1 MESILFIAPFQ
12 EIADIAKRVIFE
24 MQLSIPVIVANNE
37 TALQAIEEFP
47 NASVLISRGGTANDL
62 KGLPERTIV
71 EINTSF
77 TDILMVIERA
87 LRKGYKRIAI
97 VTKDNIIDN
106 IETDFNFLGT
116 KIQIRPCH
124 SDLDIKNRVQSLV
137 KDGIDYIIGC
147 KRAVEA
153 ANACG
158 LHYAYIESGEISIR
172 KAINEAKNIVYSK
185 GVAELQLERMNAV
198 INNIQEGVVILDRE
212 QKPIFSNKIAN
223 KILSGESESDW
234 RNTILK
240 KMAGFDKEKIV
251 EIEGNRILLKSIPL
265 EVYNQYKNDVW
276 IFEEI
281 SHIEKTE
288 RKIRLSMYNKGFYAK
303 WHFEDIITAS
313 PLMKHVVMTAQKFAL
328 ANSNIL
334 IYGDTGTGK
343 EGLAQSIHNA
353 SARAKQPFISVN
365 CASLPPNLIESELFG
380 YAEGAFTGAR
390 KSGKRGLFELAHKG
404 TIFLDEIGEMPLDV
418 QSRLLRVL
426 QEREIMRIGDDK
438 IMPLDIRVIC
448 ATNKDLLKLSQTGKF
463 RFDLYYRINVLKLQL
478 PSLKKRREDILPI
491 FYHYL
496 KKYHT
501 DQSNIPQ
508 LDAKSEKRL
517 LDYNWPGNIRELKN
531 IAEILAFESGNI
543 DAAQVMEILEPA
555 TEVQQEGI
563 CVSTNLSLKEME
575 REILRHLLKEHT
587 SEEVCAKVG
596 ISRVTLWRKTK

>member
-1 MESILFIAPFQ
+1 MESILFVAPSQ
-12 EIADIAKRVIFE
+12 KIADTAKYVISE
-24 MQLSIPVIVANNE
+24 MKLSIPVIVANNK
-37 TALQAIEEFP
+37 TALQATEDFP
-47 NASVLISRGGTANDL
+47 KVSVLISRGGTADDL
-62 KGLPERTIV
+62 KVLPEKTIV

-77 TDILMVIERA
+77 TDILMVIEKA
-87 LRKGYKRIAI
+87 LHEGYRRIAI

-106 IETDFNFLGT
+106 IETDFNFLGA
-116 KIQIRPCH
+116 KIQVRPCH
-124 SDLDIKNRVQSLV
+124 NDAEIGKWV
-137 KDGIDYIIGC
+137 KILEEDGAEYIIGC
-147 KRAVEA
+147 KLALEA
-153 ANACG
+153 ASACG
-158 LHYAYIESGEISIR
+158 LQHAYIESGEISIR
-172 KAINEAKNIVYSK
+172 KAIQEAKNIVYSK

-223 KILSGESESDW
+223 EILSGESEPDW
-234 RNTILK
+234 RHNILR

-251 EIEGNRILLKSIPL
+251 EIGDNRILLKSIPL

-281 SHIEKTE
+281 SRIEKTE

-313 PLMKHVVMTAQKFAL
+313 PMMKHVVITARKFAL

-353 SARAKQPFISVN
+353 STRANQPFISVN

-501 DQSNIPQ
+501 DQSNIPY
-508 LDAKSEKRL
+508 LDAKSEKCL
-517 LDYNWPGNIRELKN
+517 LEYAWPGNIRELKN
-531 IAEILAFESGNI
+531 IAEVLAFESGNI
-543 DAAQVMEILEPA
+543 NAAQVAEILEPS
-555 TEVQQEGI
+555 TQVQQEGI
-563 CVSTNLSLKEME
+563 CFSTDLSLKEME

-587 SEEVCAKVG
+587 AEEVCAKMG

>member
-1 MESILFIAPFQ
+1 
-12 EIADIAKRVIFE
+12 
-24 MQLSIPVIVANNE
+24 
-37 TALQAIEEFP
+37 
-47 NASVLISRGGTANDL
+47 
-62 KGLPERTIV
+62 
-71 EINTSF
+71 
-77 TDILMVIERA
+77 
-87 LRKGYKRIAI
+87 
-97 VTKDNIIDN
+97 
-106 IETDFNFLGT
+106 
-116 KIQIRPCH
+116 
-124 SDLDIKNRVQSLV
+124 
-137 KDGIDYIIGC
+137 
-147 KRAVEA
+147 
-153 ANACG
+153 
-158 LHYAYIESGEISIR
+158 
-172 KAINEAKNIVYSK
+172 
-185 GVAELQLERMNAV
+185 MNAV

-223 KILSGESESDW
+223 EILSGESEPDW
-234 RNTILK
+234 RNNILR

-251 EIEGNRILLKSIPL
+251 EIGDNRILLKSIPL

-281 SHIEKTE
+281 SRIEKAE

-313 PLMKHVVMTAQKFAL
+313 PMMKHVVITARKFAL

-353 SARAKQPFISVN
+353 SARANQPFISVN

-501 DQSNIPQ
+501 DQSNSLQ
-508 LDAKSEKRL
+508 LDAKSEKLL
-517 LDYNWPGNIRELKN
+517 LDYSWPGNIRELKN
-531 IAEILAFESGNI
+531 IAEVLAFESGNI
-543 DAAQVMEILEPA
+543 DAAQVVEILAPSAEG
-555 TEVQQEGI
+555 QQEGI
-563 CVSTNLSLKEME
+563 YVSTDLSLKEIE
-575 REILRHLLKEHT
+575 REIIQHLLKKHT
-587 SEEVCAKVG
+587 AEEVCAKMG